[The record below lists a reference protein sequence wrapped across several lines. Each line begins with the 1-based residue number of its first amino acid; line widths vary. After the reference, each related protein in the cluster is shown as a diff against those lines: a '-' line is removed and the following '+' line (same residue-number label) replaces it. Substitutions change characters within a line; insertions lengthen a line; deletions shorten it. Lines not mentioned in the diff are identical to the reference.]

1 MINKFSQFEI
11 KTPERGL
18 EGEKIKI
25 TKILNREVTVHAYKL
40 EDTKVEAFKK
50 KGMGKCLY
58 LQVSFNNAM
67 YVVFTSGKALLEV
80 IDQVPKD
87 KFPFTTTIV
96 EENGMFK
103 FT

>member
-1 MINKFSQFEI
+1 MINKFSQFDI
-11 KTPERGL
+11 QTPERGL

-25 TKILNREVTVHAYKL
+25 TKILNREVVVHNYKL
-40 EDTKVEAFKK
+40 DDTKIEAFKK

-58 LQVSFNNAM
+58 LQVSFNNEM
-67 YVVFTSGKALLEV
+67 HVVFTSGRALMEV
-80 IDQVPKD
+80 IEKIPKD
-87 KFPFTTTIV
+87 KFPFTTTIT

>member
-1 MINKFSQFEI
+1 MINKFSQFDI

-25 TKILNREVTVHAYKL
+25 TKILNREVAVHNYKL
-40 EDTKVEAFKK
+40 EDTKVEAFKN
-50 KGMGKCLY
+50 KGMNKCLY
-58 LQVSFNNAM
+58 LQVSLNNEM
-67 YVVFTSGKALLEV
+67 YVVFTSGRALMEV
-80 IDQVPKD
+80 IAQIPKD

-96 EENGMFK
+96 EENGMYK